1 MKTDTDKFVVMM
13 DPPFGGMVE
22 VLAHNLNTISQL
34 WKQGRCHVHVIVVI
48 CKLSNRTLHSVF
60 DMSVSLGQ
68 IRITK
73 KGSWAYTNKLLVG
86 KKESVREK
94 SIVVHEIRMRGP
106 KV

>member
-1 MKTDTDKFVVMM
+1 
-13 DPPFGGMVE
+13 
-22 VLAHNLNTISQL
+22 
-34 WKQGRCHVHVIVVI
+34 
-48 CKLSNRTLHSVF
+48 
-60 DMSVSLGQ
+60 MSVSLGQ